1 VSDPAS
7 VRRARLRAQRLHP
20 GHRAPA
26 GVAGVGAAVTGL
38 QAQSWPAAQ
47 LAVRARSD
55 GLTAADVDAARV
67 ADRSVVRAWFMR
79 GTLHLVPAADVRWLL
94 DLLAPVLVPG
104 QARRRRQLGID
115 GAAGDTGVRAI
126 LEALAAGP
134 LTKAELTDAVLAA
147 GVDVDPRGQAVPHL
161 LWRAAVEGDPKLGR
175 VCFGPDRGAKP
186 SWVRLDDWVGPGIE
200 PDGDPA
206 AELAR
211 RYLAG
216 HAPAGPEDFAS
227 WSGLPMPVARAALA
241 AAGPPGD
248 PPVDGGRAGVR
259 LLGAFDDW
267 LLGWAG
273 RGGIVGPDHERR
285 VWPGGGILR
294 PVVVDDGR
302 IVATWTLDKRRAR
315 TVARISPFG
324 TPSGTLPEG
333 VEAEVADLGR
343 FLGTD
348 VGLETER

>member
-1 VSDPAS
+1 VA
-7 VRRARLRAQRLHP
+7 
-20 GHRAPA
+20 A
-26 GVAGVGAAVTGL
+26 GVARVVAAVQGL

-55 GLTAADVDAARV
+55 GLTAAEVDAARV
-67 ADRSVVRAWFMR
+67 ADRSVVRGWFMR

-94 DLLAPVLVPG
+94 DLLAPVIAPG

-126 LEALAAGP
+126 LEALADGP
-134 LTKAELTDAVLAA
+134 LTKAELTGVVLDA
-147 GVDVDPRGQAVPHL
+147 GVDIDPRGQAVPHL
-161 LWRAAVEGDPKLGR
+161 LWRSAVEGDPKLGR

-186 SWVRLDDWVGPGIE
+186 TWVRLDDWIGPGTG

-227 WSGLPMPVARAALA
+227 WSGLPMPVARKALA
-241 AAGPPGD
+241 EAGPPPD
-248 PPVDGGRAGVR
+248 PAPDPAGPAGVR

-273 RGGIVGPDHERR
+273 RDGIVGAAHERR

-302 IVATWTLDKRRAR
+302 IVATWALDKRRAR
-315 TVARISPFG
+315 TIARVTPF
-324 TPSGTLPEG
+324 GTLPEG

-343 FLGTD
+343 FLGTEI
-348 VGLETER
+348 GLEVDR